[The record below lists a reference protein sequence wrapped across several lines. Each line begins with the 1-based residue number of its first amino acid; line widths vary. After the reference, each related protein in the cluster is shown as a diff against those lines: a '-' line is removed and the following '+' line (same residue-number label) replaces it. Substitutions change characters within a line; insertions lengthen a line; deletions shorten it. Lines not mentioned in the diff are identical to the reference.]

1 MYALFLV
8 KKQFYGKNC
17 LYLTARSL
25 YQYSSFLSLYCLIL
39 DNIQFHYYELLDFY
53 NFIMIAFG
61 FIMYIE
67 GSFALAK
74 TFKRPFIIS
83 NLRIVSVASLF

>member
-25 YQYSSFLSLYCLIL
+25 YQYSSFLSIYCLIL
-39 DNIQFHYYELLDFY
+39 DNIQFHYYELLDF
-53 NFIMIAFG
+53 
-61 FIMYIE
+61 YIE